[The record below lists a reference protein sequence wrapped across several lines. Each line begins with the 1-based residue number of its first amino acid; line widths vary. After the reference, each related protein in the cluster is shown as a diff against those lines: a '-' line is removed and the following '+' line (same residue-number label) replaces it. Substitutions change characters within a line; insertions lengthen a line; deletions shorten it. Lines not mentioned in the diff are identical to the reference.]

1 MTPLGRKML
10 QVEELKMHFPLFG
23 GVLQRQ
29 LGVHKAV
36 DGVSFS
42 LNQGETLGL
51 VGESGCGKSTTGRC
65 VLRLLQPTSGTILFD
80 GRKELLQTDRRRLQM
95 IFQDPLS
102 SLNPRK
108 TVLENLGEGLVFHK
122 MAKDPTSLVEE
133 VLEQVGLSKEA
144 LYRYPH
150 QFSGGQQQRLCIGRA
165 IALKPDL
172 IVCDEPVSA
181 LDVSVQAQI
190 LNLLQSLKEQLQ
202 LSYLFISHDL
212 SVVRH
217 LCDRVLVMKEGR
229 IVEEGKTEK
238 IFESPAHPYTK
249 SLLAAIPPTYPVR

>member
-1 MTPLGRKML
+1 ML
-10 QVEELKMHFPLFG
+10 RVSELKVYFPLFG
-23 GVLQRQ
+23 GLLRRQ
-29 LGVHKAV
+29 VGVHKAV

-42 LNQGETLGL
+42 LEKGEVLGL
-51 VGESGCGKSTTGRC
+51 VGESGSGKSTIGRC
-65 VLRLLQPTSGTILFD
+65 VLRLLQPTSGEILFD
-80 GRKELLQTDRRRLQM
+80 GRKELVRGDRRRLQM

-108 TVLENLGEGLVFHK
+108 SVLENLGEGLVFHK
-122 MAKDPTSLVEE
+122 MVKDPTPVVEE
-133 VLEQVGLSKEA
+133 VLEQVGLPKGA

-190 LNLLQSLKEQLQ
+190 LNLLQDLKEQLG

-217 LCDRVLVMKEGR
+217 ICDRILVMKEGK
-229 IVEEGKTEK
+229 IVEEGETSVL
-238 IFESPAHPYTK
+238 FEAPSHPYTQ
-249 SLLAAIPPTYPVR
+249 SLLAAIPPTYPVRIS